1 MTEDWDH
8 VARELTN
15 ANKDLAARNQ
25 RLEKQ
30 NSALLRECDTL
41 QRGLVEIEAE
51 SQELRLQHRGGGGG
65 GGGNHGGTEIGTC
78 LPTCIAA
85 AERTV
90 LLKKLHQKVEEKRE
104 LKRRVRALD
113 AEVLDLRQQQQQ
125 QHQQLQQPQQP
136 PCDANGD
143 GGSPVVFDGGISEGS
158 PRPASPC
165 AHCAEQKATVAELQA
180 SLAAALAA
188 AARPP
193 PPPSAPS
200 SSPRASAP
208 SPPPA
213 SSPRQT
219 HDAPTAADAA
229 RRETEADLRRQL
241 EEGEQSIRDLHLLVS
256 SLRDELEKECAAAA
270 LAGDEHDKR
279 WHQREAELGRVVQDL
294 KQENRRL
301 TEALRDSHKGAD
313 AWMRRSESQ
322 LRASRAAGGGNADP
336 PREPG
341 APAPAAAAAAEPQEE
356 LTPASSTQWTRAL
369 STPAALPPPSAAA
382 AAHDR
387 VSLPLPLPRSVTGS
401 PPPSPPCVLVDSGLD
416 TGAPVFRPLHQR
428 AGSVAS
434 TLPPPSPPSPYE
446 HTIVAAAPVPVP
458 VAADGGSVFAH
469 VPLVVQPAVDN
480 GRQALYA
487 QPGAGSTFLECN
499 MPSSIV
505 STRQKLRPALSPVRS
520 PKAVTLNLY
529 HLSPT
534 REGPHM
540 QAALL
545 KPGRSQKGQEEGTP
559 LC

>member
-1 MTEDWDH
+1 MVEDWDH

-51 SQELRLQHRGGGGG
+51 TQELRLQHRGGGVGVG
-65 GGGNHGGTEIGTC
+65 SHGGTEIGTC

-104 LKRRVRALD
+104 LKRRVRALEVRALEVRTLD
-113 AEVLDLRQQQQQ
+113 AAVLDLRQQQHRQP
-125 QHQQLQQPQQP
+125 QQPQQP
-136 PCDANGD
+136 PCDGD
-143 GGSPVVFDGGISEGS
+143 DGSPVVVDGGISEAS
-158 PRPASPC
+158 PRSASPC
-165 AHCAEQKATVAELQA
+165 AQCAEQRATIADLQA

-188 AARPP
+188 AARA
-193 PPPSAPS
+193 PPPSSAP

-213 SSPRQT
+213 SPRQA
-219 HDAPTAADAA
+219 HNETAATVAV
-229 RRETEADLRRQL
+229 RREVEADLRRQL
-241 EEGEQSIRDLHLLVS
+241 DEGEEGMRDLHLLVS

-270 LAGDEHDKR
+270 LAGDEHDRR
-279 WHQREAELGRVVQDL
+279 WQQREAELGRVVQDL
-294 KQENRRL
+294 KQENGRL
-301 TEALRDSHKGAD
+301 AEALRDSHKGAD

-322 LRASRAAGGGNADP
+322 LRASRAAGGGCGNTDP
-336 PREPG
+336 PREP
-341 APAPAAAAAAEPQEE
+341 AAPAAAAAEAQEE
-356 LTPASSTQWTRAL
+356 STPASSTQWTRAL

-387 VSLPLPLPRSVTGS
+387 APLPLPLPRSVTVS

-446 HTIVAAAPVPVP
+446 HTIVAAAPVA
-458 VAADGGSVFAH
+458 VAATGGGSVFAH
-469 VPLVVQPAVDN
+469 VPLVVQPAVDS
-480 GRQALYA
+480 GRLYA